1 MSETDRITRAYKE
14 LEDRGG
20 SRWDLRN
27 RGNQSILAERRRLT
41 RAVLQRKG
49 WVPLGDRRVLEVGSG
64 AGGELAWL
72 QELGASASRLVGVDL
87 LPDRVAA
94 ARNAYPEIQFQAGN
108 AEHLS
113 FPDASFDVVLA
124 ITVFSSIFDPGM
136 AANVAGEIERVLR
149 PGGAL
154 LWYDFRYDNPSNRD
168 VHGVREQEVRKLF
181 PGLDGE
187 LLGLTLLPP
196 LARRLGPIT
205 TVAYP
210 VLSRIPPLRSHLL
223 GLLQKPPSN

>member
-1 MSETDRITRAYKE
+1 LSETDRITRAYKE

-27 RGNQSILAERRRLT
+27 RGNKSILAERRRLT

-64 AGGELAWL
+64 GGGELAWL

-94 ARNAYPEIQFQAGN
+94 ARNAYPQIEFQAGN

-124 ITVFSSIFDPGM
+124 ITVFSSIFEPVM

-168 VHGVREQEVRKLF
+168 VHGVREQEVHKLF
-181 PGLDGE
+181 PGLEGE

-196 LARRLGPIT
+196 LARRLGPMTI
-205 TVAYP
+205 VAYP
-210 VLSRIPPLRSHLL
+210 VLSRIPRLRSHLL
-223 GLLQKPPSN
+223 GLLQKPLSN